1 MRLMRAFALTTTALC
16 TATAVYAADA
26 KLGSIKIDDAWA
38 RSGQTGQMTGAF
50 MEIKNKGAADK
61 LISASSDAT
70 KVTELHA
77 SDTSNGVMTMRKVD
91 AMDIPADGE
100 LKLKPG
106 GYHIMLIDLNRPLVA
121 GETLPIKM
129 KFEKA
134 GDVTVQA
141 KVKDKG
147 MPAGH

>member
-1 MRLMRAFALTTTALC
+1 MMRRFTLAAAALC
-16 TATAVYAADA
+16 AATTVYAADA
-26 KLGSIKIDDAWA
+26 KVGNIKIDEPWA
-38 RSGQTGQMTGAF
+38 RSGQAGQMTGAF

-61 LISASSDAT
+61 LISASSDAA

-106 GYHIMLIDLNRPLVA
+106 GYHVMLIGLNRPLVA
-121 GETLPIKM
+121 GEKLPIKL

-134 GDVTVQA
+134 GEVMVEA
-141 KVKDKG
+141 KIKDKG
-147 MPAGH
+147 GMGH

>member
-1 MRLMRAFALTTTALC
+1 MRRFTIAAAALC
-16 TATAVYAADA
+16 TAATVYAADA
-26 KLGSIKIDDAWA
+26 KVGNIKIDDPWT

-61 LISASSDAT
+61 LVSASSDAA

-91 AMDIPADGE
+91 TMDIPADSE

-106 GYHIMLIDLNRPLVA
+106 GYHVMLIGLTRPLVA
-121 GETLPIKM
+121 GEKLPIKL

-134 GDVTVQA
+134 GEVTVDA
-141 KVKDKG
+141 KIKDKG
-147 MPAGH
+147 GMGH

>member
-1 MRLMRAFALTTTALC
+1 MRRFLLAATVFCA
-16 TATAVYAADA
+16 ATAVYAADA
-26 KLGSIKIDDAWA
+26 KVGNIHIDDAWT

-61 LISASSDAT
+61 LVSASSDVA
-70 KVTELHA
+70 KATELHA
-77 SDTSNGVMTMRKVD
+77 SDISNGVMTMRKVD
-91 AMDIPADGE
+91 AMEIPADGE

-106 GYHIMLIDLNRPLVA
+106 GYHIMLIGLTRPLIA

-141 KVKDKG
+141 KIKDKG
-147 MPAGH
+147 APVGH